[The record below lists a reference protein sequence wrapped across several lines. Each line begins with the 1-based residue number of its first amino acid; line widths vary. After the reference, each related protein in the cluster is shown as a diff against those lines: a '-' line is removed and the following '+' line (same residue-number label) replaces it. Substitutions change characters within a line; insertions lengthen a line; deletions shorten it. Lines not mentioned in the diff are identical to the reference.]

1 MTFIIFIVWAVI
13 SFFIGI
19 MFFRNLGSVT
29 VTHEH
34 DENGET
40 YETEEWYLTVASTV
54 QILIIIAWTAFAFWL
69 IGKQMYQYA
78 FMY

>member
-1 MTFIIFIVWAVI
+1 MSFIIFIVWGII

-29 VTHEH
+29 VTHENH
-34 DENGET
+34 ETGET

>member
-19 MFFRNLGSVT
+19 MFFRNLGNVT
-29 VTHEH
+29 VTHEN
-34 DENGET
+34 DETGEPF
-40 YETEEWYLTVASTV
+40 ETEEWYLTIASII

-69 IGKQMYQYA
+69 IGKQMYQYVY
-78 FMY
+78 MY